1 MTGIT
6 SITRR
11 PSYSAMNI
19 PRSSCIRC
27 GVCCKKGGPTI
38 HTEDKKLIEKGK
50 ITVKFLFTIR
60 KHEPAFDNIRN
71 LIAPAKTD
79 IVKIKGKKD
88 SSECIF
94 YDPSN
99 SECRI
104 YKNRPVECR
113 ELKCWDTREISLL
126 YDKNRINRK
135 TLLSGINDLWDLI
148 QDHQD
153 RCSYK
158 KIAELSDKVKCD
170 NIGRKDALEKL
181 NEMLRYD
188 YSIRHLIVEK
198 DKKASEMLDFLFGR
212 PLTATL
218 KMFGLKTKEDAYER
232 GCIND
237 A

>member
-1 MTGIT
+1 MTGKPKI
-6 SITRR
+6 SRS
-11 PSYSAMNI
+11 PSNSEMSI

-38 HTEDKKLIEKGK
+38 HTDDKKQIEEGK
-50 ITVKFLFTIR
+50 IPIKFLFTIR

-71 LIAPAKTD
+71 LIAPTKTD
-79 IVKIKGKKD
+79 IIKIKSKKD
-88 SSECIF
+88 SAACIF

-104 YKNRPVECR
+104 YENRPIECR

-135 TLLSGINDLWDLI
+135 TLLSGIKDLSDLI
-148 QDHQD
+148 QDHQA
-153 RCSYK
+153 RCSYI
-158 KIAELSDKVKCD
+158 KIAELADKVKC
-170 NIGRKDALEKL
+170 NNTGKKDAIEKL
-181 NEMLRYD
+181 NEMIRYD

-212 PLTATL
+212 PLTATIQL
-218 KMFGLKTKEDAYER
+218 FGLNTKKDS
-232 GCIND
+232 
-237 A
+237 

>member
-1 MTGIT
+1 MTGKPNIA
-6 SITRR
+6 RR
-11 PSYSAMNI
+11 PSDSVMSI

-38 HTEDKKLIEKGK
+38 HTEDKEQIEKGK
-50 ITVKFLFTIR
+50 IPVKFLFTIR
-60 KHEPAFDNIRN
+60 KHEPSFDNIRN
-71 LIAPAKTD
+71 HIAPANTD
-79 IVKIKGKKD
+79 IVKIKSKKD

-113 ELKCWDTREISLL
+113 KLKCWDTREISLL
-126 YDKNRINRK
+126 YDKNRINRE

-153 RCSYK
+153 SCSYQK
-158 KIAELSDKVKCD
+158 VAALSDRVKCN
-170 NIGRKDALEKL
+170 NIGRKDALKKL
-181 NEMLRYD
+181 NEMIRYD

-212 PLTATL
+212 PLTATI
-218 KMFGLKTKEDAYER
+218 KMFGLKTKEDA
-232 GCIND
+232 
-237 A
+237 